1 MSQIRRVEML
11 CLENDVIGDGY
22 FTMEVAQ
29 TLREY
34 ADALEKCQLGNRACD
49 VFISARGTRVT
60 AIGASYEGAPKTIA
74 ELPGRMLQTDLADT
88 G

>member
-1 MSQIRRVEML
+1 MSQIKRVEML

-22 FTMEVAQ
+22 FVMEVAQ

-34 ADALEKCQLGNRACD
+34 ADALERCQLGNRACD
-49 VFISARGTRVT
+49 VFISPRGTRVT
-60 AIGASYEGAPKTIA
+60 AIGATYEGAPKTIA
-74 ELPGRMLQTDLADT
+74 ELPEPSSRQDRADN

>member
-1 MSQIRRVEML
+1 MSQIKRVEML

-22 FTMEVAQ
+22 FALEVAQ

-34 ADALEKCQLGNRACD
+34 ADALEQCQLGNRACD
-49 VFISARGTRVT
+49 VFISPRGTRVT
-60 AIGASYEGAPKTIA
+60 VIGATYEGEPKRIA
-74 ELPGRMLQTDLADT
+74 GLPTPTLRQGRADS